1 MVGWT
6 DVRRNDEEIVQ
17 TDRRDAGITFSSTG
31 SIVSRPRLRY
41 LRWRCCAD
49 AGVVGR
55 QVFWETIGSVKVAI
69 FLFTL
74 MLACASVQ
82 AADGLLPVG
91 PWAKAGDGSVA
102 ASFVIRGSEA
112 RGNPLRQ
119 ELAEPFEGDALYV
132 RFRLRYDA
140 AGLDVPPEDEGEFFV
155 LWLDAIEGGE
165 AAAHS
170 GGVPNIGVHVKD
182 GKANHFMARFTSG
195 AANEVYGPAL
205 VGDREYL
212 LVARLA
218 KSQPGQGAPFD
229 LLDLW
234 VDPKV
239 KEGGDAAPKPDASVS
254 YARSI
259 SSVNWIGFA
268 TGMKTEAEDR
278 IRVGDIAVATD
289 WGSITGVAGAGEPAV
304 MVEKLTLEEIPDPP
318 SYVAEAAP
326 EIVAKVGPAQE
337 MTTDHW
343 SFQKFSRPDIP
354 LAAAAAEGEDGES
367 SLRTPIDVFLAKAQA
382 DRGVRPMPLADD
394 DTLRRRMALTI
405 TGLPPTREPGE
416 ELDADA
422 YAEKLLASPQFGERW
437 GRMWLD
443 VARWAESNGH
453 QHNRD
458 RAHAWKYRDWV
469 IDAMNRDL
477 PYDRFVRHQIA
488 GDEVEPFVP
497 EQVVATGF
505 LAAARY
511 SGNELDKQ
519 IQRTDILV
527 DVVNTTSK
535 AFLGLTMEC
544 AQCHDHFFDPVTQW
558 DYFNLMAFFAQGQ
571 PDYVI
576 LEEENERVEDLVRK
590 RWGLFESVRARKLA
604 ALREAGNPEP
614 VLLSPENVPKAM
626 TRTEKRTFDRI
637 DAEIKKLP
645 KAWAFFSPATSPH
658 QLEVAPNTM
667 RWPLPYRKESLADRT
682 VRFLDRGDAG
692 SPGPVAKPAWP
703 KIFGEASA
711 AEENRIAERP
721 RSALA
726 DWLTDPDHPL
736 VARAWVNRIW
746 QGYFGRG
753 LVATSGDFG
762 VAGAEPDH
770 PELLDWLASELI
782 DSGWSSKHIHR
793 LILRSN
799 AFRRSSQ
806 FLEANAQR
814 DEDNETLWRWRPRR
828 LEAEAIRDSVLAVA
842 GELDLKSGG
851 PSVPRS
857 EQEKTRRRA
866 VYLQQRRDNLPH
878 QQMLFDGANAVTSCA
893 RRDVST
899 VSLQP
904 LWMLNSEFMQEMAE
918 KLAGKVE
925 AQEAAAQ
932 ADELVE
938 LAWNRKADAEERAQL
953 KELIRGSSLSD
964 AAMVVLNA
972 NEFLYIP

>member
-1 MVGWT
+1 LKKSAFLWIVMMWT
-6 DVRRNDEEIVQ
+6 CSL
-17 TDRRDAGITFSSTG
+17 G
-31 SIVSRPRLRY
+31 
-41 LRWRCCAD
+41 
-49 AGVVGR
+49 
-55 QVFWETIGSVKVAI
+55 
-69 FLFTL
+69 
-74 MLACASVQ
+74 Q
-82 AADGLLPVG
+82 AQDGLLPVG

-102 ASFVIRGSEA
+102 ASFVIRGSET

-132 RFRLRYDA
+132 RYRLRYDA
-140 AGLDVPPEDEGEFFV
+140 ATLDVPPEDEGEFFV
-155 LWLDAIEGGE
+155 LWLDAIEGGD

-182 GKANHFMARFTSG
+182 GKANHLMARFTSG
-195 AANEVYGPAL
+195 GANEAYGPEL

-212 LVARLA
+212 LVARLS

-229 LLDLW
+229 QLDLW

-239 KEGGDAAPKPDASVS
+239 EKADVEAPKPDVSVS
-254 YARSI
+254 YSRSI

-268 TGMKTEAEDR
+268 TGVKTEAEDR
-278 IRVGDIAVATD
+278 IQVSDVALATD
-289 WGSITGVAGAGEPAV
+289 WGSITGVAGAGEPASTV
-304 MVEKLTLEEIPDPP
+304 KELTLKEIPDLPA
-318 SYVAEAAP
+318 YVAEAAP
-326 EIVAKVGPAQE
+326 EVIAVVDAAPQV
-337 MTTDHW
+337 TTDHW
-343 SFQKFSRPDIP
+343 SFQKFSRPEIP
-354 LAAAAAEGEDGES
+354 FLPVAADGEDGES

-382 DRGVRPMPLADD
+382 ARKVQPMPLADD

-405 TGLPPTREPGE
+405 TGLPPSTEHDDQF
-416 ELDADA
+416 DADA

-477 PYDRFVRHQIA
+477 PYDEFVRQQIA
-488 GDEVEPFVP
+488 GDEIEPFATD
-497 EQVVATGF
+497 QVVATGF

-571 PDYVI
+571 PGDVI
-576 LEEENERVEDLVRK
+576 LEEGNERADELVRK
-590 RWGLFESVRARKLA
+590 RWGLFESARARKLV
-604 ALREAGNPEP
+604 ALREAGTPEP
-614 VLLSPENVPKAM
+614 ILLSPENVPKSM
-626 TRTEKRTFDRI
+626 TPAEKRTFERI
-637 DAEIKKLP
+637 DAEIARLP
-645 KAWAFFSPATSPH
+645 KAWAYYSPATSPH
-658 QLEVAPNTM
+658 QLEIAPNTF
-667 RWPLPYRKESLADRT
+667 RWPLPYRKESLAGRT

-692 SPGPVAKPAWP
+692 SPGPVARAAWP
-703 KIFGEASA
+703 QIFGEASET
-711 AEENRIAERP
+711 EENRIAERP
-721 RSALA
+721 RLALA

-736 VARAWVNRIW
+736 VARVWVNRIW

-770 PELLDWLASELI
+770 PQLLDWLASELI

-799 AFRRSSQ
+799 TFRRSSE
-806 FLEANAQR
+806 FSAVSAQR
-814 DEDNETLWRWRPRR
+814 DEENATLWRWQPRR

-842 GELDLKSGG
+842 GELDLKAGG
-851 PSVPRS
+851 PSVARKD
-857 EQEKTRRRA
+857 QETTRRRA

-893 RRDVST
+893 RREVST

-904 LWMLNSEFMQEMAE
+904 LWMLNSEFMQEMA
-918 KLAGKVE
+918 GKVAARVE
-925 AQEAAAQ
+925 AEGVPAQ
-932 ADELVE
+932 ADKLFELT
-938 LAWNRKADAEERAQL
+938 WGRNADAEERAQL
-953 KELIRGSSLSD
+953 ANLIRESSLKD

-972 NEFLYIP
+972 NEFLYVP